1 MHYLLDCGYKIPL
14 FKNNKNIILN
24 EIPDG
29 DGLVDN
35 YGSVNSGVFVTYED
49 YLLILLLI
57 QGSEKRIMR
66 SADLIEVNM
75 KNNGEESFSMDKAF
89 TYLKADSQMS
99 IRYLFGST
107 APFKSDYEAN
117 GVTGR
122 IKYNNTIYQG
132 Y

>member
-1 MHYLLDCGYKIPL
+1 MKYLTEMVWWTIH
-14 FKNNKNIILN
+14 
-24 EIPDG
+24 
-29 DGLVDN
+29 
-35 YGSVNSGVFVTYED
+35 GSVNSGVFVTYED

-107 APFKSDYEAN
+107 APFKADYEAN